1 MKGYSGNVASA
12 SFRDA
17 GPGIFYNAD
26 MSIRPAPPITA
37 PIAAIARRW
46 LAAAACL
53 AACALPGAASAQAA
67 AVQDPAAIAAQVEA
81 LLKDRAESY
90 PGTATIT
97 VDPPRITN
105 QAACSRM
112 DTFLAG
118 SGGLR
123 SRTSVGV
130 RCLAPQPWTLYVQA
144 SVQITGR
151 YFVANRTLDRGAV
164 ISLDDL
170 DTREGDLLR
179 LRRVISDPAHVVGW
193 IVTRRIRAGGPIED
207 SALRDP
213 NSVQRGQQVRTVARG
228 TGFVA
233 SGEGQALESGSP
245 GTQIQVRTPNGQI
258 ITGTVL
264 DAHTVQVM
272 M

>member
-1 MKGYSGNVASA
+1 MKGYSANA
-12 SFRDA
+12 A
-17 GPGIFYNAD
+17 GLLFYNAG
-26 MSIRPAPPITA
+26 MPIRPTPPATSRTA
-37 PIAAIARRW
+37 IRRW
-46 LAAAACL
+46 LLGASCL
-53 AACALPGAASAQAA
+53 LTIALPGAAALAQAGSPA
-67 AVQDPAAIAAQVEA
+67 PDLQDPAAIVTLVDTLLHRRAA
-81 LLKDRAESY
+81 SY

-97 VDPPRITN
+97 VDVPRITN
-105 QAACSRM
+105 QAACSQL
-112 DTFLAG
+112 DAFLAG
-118 SGGLR
+118 SGDLR

-130 RCLAPQPWTLYVQA
+130 RCLAPQSWTLYVQA
-144 SVQITGR
+144 SVQVTGH
-151 YFVANRTLDRGAV
+151 YFVANHVLSKGVT

-179 LRRVISDPAHVVGW
+179 LRRVISDPAHIVGW
-193 IVTRRIRAGGPIED
+193 ITTRRIRSGGPIEGA
-207 SALRDP
+207 ALRDP
-213 NSVQRGQQVRTVARG
+213 NSIERGQQVRTVARG

-245 GTQIQVRTPNGQI
+245 GAQIQVRAANGQI